1 MLNKIG
7 ILAPSGE
14 LHECDSWGHMELAE
28 KLVSDMADVP
38 AGKKYNGLEA
48 EEYLQRKGYVV
59 VRARD
64 VYGMVGYLDDDHN
77 VIHLTEAQRK
87 WLLDEY
93 GNFPDDK
100 QRCID
105 DLIDVRDRY

>member
-14 LHECDSWGHMELAE
+14 LNECNSWEHTELAKE
-28 KLVSDMADVP
+28 LVSDMTDVP
-38 AGKKYNGLEA
+38 AGINGLEA
-48 EEYLQRKGYVV
+48 EEHLQRKGYVV

-64 VYGMVGYLDDDHN
+64 VYGMIGYLDDDDN

-100 QRCID
+100 QRCVD
-105 DLIDVRDRY
+105 DLLDVRDRY

>member
-1 MLNKIG
+1 MSNKIG
-7 ILAPSGE
+7 ILTPSGK
-14 LHECDSWGHMELAE
+14 LHECNSWEHTELAKE
-28 KLVSDMADVP
+28 LVSDMADVP
-38 AGKKYNGLEA
+38 AGIKYNGIEA
-48 EEYLQRKGYVV
+48 EAYLQRKGYVV

-64 VYGMVGYLDDDHN
+64 VYGMTGYLDDDDN

-100 QRCID
+100 QRCVD
-105 DLIDVRDRY
+105 DLIDFRDRY